1 MARKPAAKPRAKKS
15 AATRQSSLKKAP
27 SKKKA
32 AAKKKSA
39 AKKPARDRIITAA
52 LDLAAGEGW
61 RRVSLRRIAE
71 TAGVSLA
78 ELRAQFPS
86 KAAIINGFLAVL
98 DEQVLTGGDVDM
110 DEPVRDRLF
119 EVVMRRFDAMEPHRD
134 GVDAIIR
141 GSIGDTEAA
150 LCVLPRFLG
159 SMAWMLEAAG
169 VSSAGIS
176 GLLRTKGLAVIYL
189 GALWA
194 WLGDDTPDRSR
205 TMAALDRGLRR
216 AEWLI
221 GLVRRGAAPAPQD
234 AD

>member
-1 MARKPAAKPRAKKS
+1 MARKPAAKSRAKKS
-15 AATRQSSLKKAP
+15 AAKRRAP
-27 SKKKA
+27 SKKPPTKKKA
-32 AAKKKSA
+32 AAQ
-39 AKKPARDRIITAA
+39 PARQRIITAA
-52 LDLAAGEGW
+52 LDLAAHEGW

-71 TAGVSLA
+71 TAGMSLA

-86 KAAIINGFLAVL
+86 KAAIVNGFLAVL
-98 DEQVLTGGDVDM
+98 DDQVLAGGDVDM

-134 GVDAIIR
+134 GIDAVIR

-169 VSSAGIS
+169 LSSAGIS

-221 GLVRRGAAPAPQD
+221 GLARRGAAPAPQA

>member
-15 AATRQSSLKKAP
+15 AAKRRALSKKAS
-27 SKKKA
+27 SKKA
-32 AAKKKSA
+32 SSKKKSA
-39 AKKPARDRIITAA
+39 ARKPARDRIIAAA
-52 LDLAAGEGW
+52 LDLAAQEGW

-78 ELRAQFPS
+78 ELCAQFSS
-86 KAAIINGFLAVL
+86 KAAIIGGFLAAI

-119 EVVMRRFDAMEPHRD
+119 EVLMRRFDAMEPHRD
-134 GVDAIIR
+134 GIDAVIR

-150 LCVLPRFLG
+150 LCVLPRFLC
-159 SMAWMLEAAG
+159 SMGWMLEAAG

-176 GLLRTKGLAVIYL
+176 GLLRTKGLAVITL

-221 GLVRRGAAPAPQD
+221 GLARRGAAPAAES